1 MTLLPMLTTKAFF
14 GRRRDEPVAQLRDV
28 DKSVLLYSQID
39 KAAKC
44 RYVVDDAV
52 QLKSGLQVMYILDAV
67 VKLHHLDRC
76 TRVASGLLQFKE
88 YVGFGF
94 SYSFSSAK

>member
-1 MTLLPMLTTKAFF
+1 MNLSHNCERCGQSP
-14 GRRRDEPVAQLRDV
+14 
-28 DKSVLLYSQID
+28 VLLYSQID

-76 TRVASGLLQFKE
+76 TRVASG
-88 YVGFGF
+88 
-94 SYSFSSAK
+94 FSSSRNMSDNVGNPTCLVM